1 VPNEHHVCFVE
12 LTVAILGLAVAA
24 VVAVAL
30 QVLA

>member
-1 VPNEHHVCFVE
+1 VPSEHHGSFVE

-30 QVLA
+30 LVP